1 MRNAV
6 LTVSTCLR
14 YPVYFKFKWNKI
26 FVIKQLKN
34 KSFKTYFN
42 KSDNNVFKDILSNI
56 IQKETLPFFYH
67 SVLLATDKTFNML
80 F

>member
-6 LTVSTCLR
+6 LNVSTRLR
-14 YPVYFKFKWNKI
+14 YPIYFKFKWNKI

-42 KSDNNVFKDILSNI
+42 KSDNNVFKDILLNI
-56 IQKETLPFFYH
+56 I
-67 SVLLATDKTFNML
+67 
-80 F
+80 